1 MKASPGSLWKELC
14 VSIQEAQC
22 NRRAAPSQQKPQ
34 ISRSIYHQQRKC
46 SLSLWTSENWLKCA
60 LPGSSEKQREQST
73 SVSTSSN
80 LEIFFFNVKE
90 EAMCKDKDQSVYFQ
104 ELASLT
110 MWASYFMSDR
120 EDKEDANGGMNC
132 CSLSYKSVLL
142 QAGNSV
148 GASRF

>member
-1 MKASPGSLWKELC
+1 
-14 VSIQEAQC
+14 
-22 NRRAAPSQQKPQ
+22 
-34 ISRSIYHQQRKC
+34 
-46 SLSLWTSENWLKCA
+46 
-60 LPGSSEKQREQST
+60 
-73 SVSTSSN
+73 
-80 LEIFFFNVKE
+80 
-90 EAMCKDKDQSVYFQ
+90 MCKDKDQSVYFQ